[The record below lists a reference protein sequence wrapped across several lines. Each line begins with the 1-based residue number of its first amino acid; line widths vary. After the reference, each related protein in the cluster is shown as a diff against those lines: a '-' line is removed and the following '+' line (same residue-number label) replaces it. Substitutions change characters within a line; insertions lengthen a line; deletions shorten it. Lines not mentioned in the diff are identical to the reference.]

1 MVSKREEIL
10 TFDMKLGLLGSL
22 LIIIGFVVQFEVRV
36 VNSEEK
42 EEINS
47 DNKYKWIL
55 FWNLF

>member
-47 DNKYKWIL
+47 DNKYK
-55 FWNLF
+55 